1 MEKIN
6 KKSSSQYEI
15 EISLT
20 AKELEKYLDKAI
32 LEDIKKVKEPGFRP
46 GKMPKAI
53 FLKKYGLE
61 AVYPTAIDLILNDI
75 YPKIIVDNKLDVVA
89 QPEFDWSTMQIDKE
103 KGFEVKGTVDVMP
116 EIVLTDLEA
125 VKSNIEKPVV
135 KVSKSEVKKEIDN
148 LLIKDAKYTA
158 KEDYE
163 AKNGDITVI
172 DFEGFVDDVA
182 FEGGKGQDHALT
194 LGSNTF
200 IPGFEDQL
208 IGSKKGDKVDVKVT
222 FPEEYQAPDLAGKEA
237 IFKCEVKEVKKRTL
251 PRLTDA
257 KIKELEGFEVD
268 NKEDLEK
275 EIENKIKLSK
285 ESNLAFEYEKKV
297 LDAIVK
303 DIKLDVPTSMINNE
317 VEHTIKN
324 LEDNFKQQG
333 FGLEMYLQM
342 TGMDMDGLKAQ
353 VSVEA
358 KDRIAKT
365 LIIEQYIKDNDIK
378 ISAKEVNE
386 RMKKISKDYNISE
399 EEILKQV
406 GEDKAPIKRD
416 LQFEKANEILFK

>member
-135 KVSKSEVKKEIDN
+135 KVSKSEIKKEIDN

>member
-1 MEKIN
+1 
-6 KKSSSQYEI
+6 
-15 EISLT
+15 
-20 AKELEKYLDKAI
+20 
-32 LEDIKKVKEPGFRP
+32 
-46 GKMPKAI
+46 MPKAI

-89 QPEFDWSTMQIDKE
+89 QPEFDWASMKMDKE
-103 KGFEVKGTVDVMP
+103 IGFEVKGTVDVMP
-116 EIVLTDLEA
+116 EVVLN
-125 VKSNIEKPVV
+125 NIEEVKAKVKKPVV

-148 LLIKDAKYTA
+148 LLEKDAKYTA
-158 KEDYE
+158 KADYE
-163 AKNGDITVI
+163 AKSGDITVI
-172 DFEGFVDDVA
+172 DFEGFVDGVA

-208 IGSKKGDKVDVKVT
+208 IGSKKGDKVDVNVT

-237 IFKCEVKEVKKRTL
+237 IFKCEIKEVKKRSL
-251 PRLTDA
+251 PRLTPA
-257 KIKELEGFEVD
+257 KIEEFEGFEAKT
-268 NKEDLEK
+268 KEELEK
-275 EIENKIKLSK
+275 EIEDKIKLSK
-285 ESNLAFEYEKKV
+285 ESNVAFEYEKNI
-297 LDAIVK
+297 LDAMLK
-303 DIKLDVPTSMINNE
+303 ETKLDVPTSMVNNE
-317 VEHTIKN
+317 VEHTIQN
-324 LEDNFKQQG
+324 LEANFKQQG
-333 FGLEMYLQM
+333 FGLDMYLQM
-342 TGMDMDGLKAQ
+342 TGMDMEGLKAQ

-365 LIIEQYIKDNDIK
+365 LIIEQYIKDKEIK
-378 ISAKEVNE
+378 VSDKEVKD
-386 RMKKISKDYNISE
+386 RMKKISEDYNILE

>member
-6 KKSSSQYEI
+6 KKNNSQYEI
-15 EISLT
+15 EIKLS
-20 AKELEKYLDKAI
+20 AKEIEKYLDKAI

-53 FLKKYGLE
+53 FLKKYGVE

-89 QPEFDWSTMQIDKE
+89 QPEFDWASMKMDKE
-103 KGFEVKGTVDVMP
+103 TGFEVKGTVDVMP
-116 EIVLTDLEA
+116 EIVLNDIEA
-125 VKSNIEKPVV
+125 VKAKVKKPVV
-135 KVSKSEVKKEIDN
+135 KVSKTEVKKEIEN
-148 LLIKDAKYTA
+148 IQAKDAKYTA
-158 KEDYE
+158 KADYE
-163 AKNGDITVI
+163 AKTGDITVI
-172 DFEGFVDDVA
+172 DFEGFVDGVA

-208 IGSKKGDKVDVKVT
+208 IGSKKGDKVDVTVT

-251 PRLTDA
+251 PRLTAA
-257 KIKELEGFEVD
+257 KIEE
-268 NKEDLEK
+268 LEK
-275 EIENKIKLSK
+275 EIEDKIKLSK
-285 ESNLAFEYEKKV
+285 ESNVAFEYEKSILEAMIK
-297 LDAIVK
+297 A
-303 DIKLDVPTSMINNE
+303 IKLDVPTSMINNE

-324 LEDNFKQQG
+324 LEANFKQQG
-333 FGLEMYLQM
+333 FGLDMYLQM
-342 TGMDMDGLKAQ
+342 TGMDMEGLKSQ

-365 LIIEQYIKDNDIK
+365 LIIEQFIKDNDIK
-378 ISAKEVNE
+378 VSAKEVND
-386 RMKKISKDYNISE
+386 RMKKISKDYNITE

-416 LQFEKANEILFK
+416 LQFEKANDILFK

>member
-135 KVSKSEVKKEIDN
+135 KVSKSEIKKEIDN

-237 IFKCEVKEVKKRTL
+237 VFKCEVKEVKKRTL

-365 LIIEQYIKDNDIK
+365 LIIEQYIKDNDVK